1 MAREAGSRRALITTL
16 LVVTVIALGVAGYS
30 IVDSNIKA
38 AEDRESQSL
47 LNQMQSEVYDLMII
61 AQEAASG
68 DENALFIL
76 PDLKNQIIG
85 LESQFNASEE
95 EIEQSSRDLIG
106 NEIDIIASNIDS
118 IEAQTENVLF
128 LYDQLSILESSIPQV
143 QQAYTT
149 VVDTMLRANS
159 PSDQVAEAQA
169 QVWRAERLITSLNR
183 ILSGSTNA
191 VAAAEQFRQDVLVFN
206 QVLIGMK
213 EGNLILGISRVE
225 SEDARLL
232 LEQVE
237 AQFGDLN
244 ESIESVI
251 QASPALGEIA
261 QASGLILD
269 AAASLLQSTAQVS
282 DEISALADNY
292 EKRPFSTA
300 VTTLGATAVVLIML
314 AFLGLQIYW
323 NTRRNLVSTESTNER
338 NQEAIL
344 RLLDEIADLGE
355 GDLTVHAT
363 VTEDFTGAIA
373 DSINYAIEQLRGL
386 VSKVAST
393 AENVAASSN
402 ETRATSLRLS
412 EASEH
417 QATQVA
423 DASSSINEISE
434 NLSTVSENAEE
445 LANTAQRSVTVARN
459 GANVVQNTIEGMNNI
474 REQIQDTSKRIKRL
488 GESSQEI
495 GDIVSLINE
504 IADQTNILAL
514 NASIQ
519 AAMAGEAG
527 RGFAVVADEVQGLAE
542 RAAASTRQIENLVKT
557 IQSDTNEAVASMEQT
572 TAEVVRGAQ
581 LANNA
586 GNALND
592 IQSTSENLATLIL
605 AIAKETQDQSRSA
618 DRIVGS
624 MKVIQ
629 DISSQTLEGTT
640 ESARAVGELSEQ
652 AGELRQSIADFKLPD
667 ELLPQGH
674 EAADGGYSDDPGSAE
689 FVDVQDDEDL
699 SAYADEE
706 PSASEEPSTDEQPL
720 SDEDFSIE
728 DEAADE
734 EHEATVT
741 MMSAEFDEEDSTAEA
756 DSEEALEDFDVELDD
771 DFDSEIE
778 AFVEDDPV
786 EAAEEAATEPEHE
799 TEAESP
805 ELAEEDNFEDLGFDD
820 IDLDDADDQAAP
832 EDTIS
837 IDLSES
843 DMDAVEPDVSIVEPD
858 PVAEEAATEAGDE
871 EDDDSEFSFSDEDF
885 LSFDLDE
892 DEDKDK

>member
-1 MAREAGSRRALITTL
+1 MAREAGSRRAIITVL

-95 EIEQSSRDLIG
+95 EIEQSSRELIG
-106 NEIDIIASNIDS
+106 GEIDIIANNIDA
-118 IEAQTENVLF
+118 IEGQTENVLF
-128 LYDQLSILESSIPQV
+128 LYDQLSVLENSIPQV

-169 QVWRAERLITSLNR
+169 QVWRAERLLTSLNR
-183 ILSGSTNA
+183 ILSGTTNA

-237 AQFGDLN
+237 AQFADLN

-261 QASGLILD
+261 NSSGLILD
-269 AAASLLQSTAQVS
+269 AAASLLQSTATVS

-300 VTTLGATAVVLIML
+300 VTTLGATAVVLFML
-314 AFLGLQIYW
+314 AILGFQIYL
-323 NTRRNLVSTESTNER
+323 NTRKNLVSTESTNER

-459 GANVVQNTIEGMNNI
+459 GATVVQNTIEGMNNI

-605 AIAKETQDQSRSA
+605 AIAKETQDQSQSA

-667 ELLPQGH
+667 ELLPQGAS
-674 EAADGGYSDDPGSAE
+674 AADFAGEDYSEPE
-689 FVDVQDDEDL
+689 FVDVEDDHAEQDEMDDL
-699 SAYADEE
+699 SAYDAEE
-706 PSASEEPSTDEQPL
+706 TL
-720 SDEDFSIE
+720 E
-728 DEAADE
+728 DEHE
-734 EHEATVT
+734 ETMT
-741 MMSAEFDEEDSTAEA
+741 MMSAEFADEESDAEA
-756 DSEEALEDFDVELDD
+756 EDSSLDEHSDNMEIELDDFDAGLEDFETEESQGEAQAEEAPIEQEE
-771 DFDSEIE
+771 DFDS
-778 AFVEDDPV
+778 
-786 EAAEEAATEPEHE
+786 
-799 TEAESP
+799 
-805 ELAEEDNFEDLGFDD
+805 FEDLDMDD
-820 IDLDDADDQAAP
+820 VSIDDTNEGDDQAP
-832 EDTIS
+832 E
-837 IDLSES
+837 L
-843 DMDAVEPDVSIVEPD
+843 EPEP
-858 PVAEEAATEAGDE
+858 VGSADE
-871 EDDDSEFSFSDEDF
+871 DDDDSEFSFSDEDF

-892 DEDKDK
+892 DEEKDK

>member
-1 MAREAGSRRALITTL
+1 MANESGSRRAVITVL
-16 LVVTVIALGVAGYS
+16 LVITAIALGVAGYS

-38 AEDRESQSL
+38 IEDRKSQSL
-47 LNQMQSEVYDLMII
+47 LNQMQSEVYDLMIL
-61 AQEAASG
+61 AQEAAGG
-68 DENALFIL
+68 DKNALLIL
-76 PDLKNQIIG
+76 PDLKNEIVG

-106 NEIDIIASNIDS
+106 NQIDIIASNIDA
-118 IEAQTENVLF
+118 IEARTRDVLF
-128 LYDQLSILESSIPQV
+128 LYDQLSVLENSIPQV

-149 VVDTMLRANS
+149 LVDTMLLADS
-159 PSDQVAEAQA
+159 PSDQIAEAQA
-169 QVWRAERLITSLNR
+169 QVWRAERLISSLNR
-183 ILSGSTNA
+183 ILSGTTNA

-206 QVLIGMK
+206 QVLIGMQ

-225 SEDARLL
+225 SADARLL

-237 AQFGDLN
+237 AQFTDLN

-251 QASPALGEIA
+251 TASPALGEIA

-269 AAASLLQSTAQVS
+269 AAASLLQSSSVVS

-292 EKRPFSTA
+292 EKRPLSTA
-300 VTTLGATAVVLIML
+300 FTTLGAIAVVLFML
-314 AFLGLQIYW
+314 FGLGLQLYF
-323 NTRRNLVSTESTNER
+323 NTRRNLVLTESTNER

-344 RLLDEIADLGE
+344 RLLNEIADLGE
-355 GDLTVHAT
+355 GDLTVQAT

-373 DSINYAIEQLRGL
+373 DSINYAIEQLREL
-386 VSKVAST
+386 VSRVAST
-393 AENVAASSN
+393 AESVATSSN

-417 QATQVA
+417 QAVQVA
-423 DASSSINEISE
+423 DASNSINEISG
-434 NLSTVSENAEE
+434 NLSTVSESAEE
-445 LANTAQRSVTVARN
+445 LATKAQRSVTVAQN
-459 GANVVQNTIEGMNNI
+459 GANVVQNTIEGMDNI
-474 REQIQDTSKRIKRL
+474 RGQIQDTSKRIKRL

-542 RAAASTRQIENLVKT
+542 RAAASTGQIENLVKT

-572 TAEVVRGAQ
+572 TAEVVRGTL

-605 AIAKETQDQSRSA
+605 AIAKETQNQSQSA

-629 DISSQTLEGTT
+629 DISSQTLQGTT

-652 AGELRQSIADFKLPD
+652 AGELRQSVADFKLPD
-667 ELLPQGH
+667 ALFSQGATRV
-674 EAADGGYSDDPGSAE
+674 AA
-689 FVDVQDDEDL
+689 
-699 SAYADEE
+699 
-706 PSASEEPSTDEQPL
+706 
-720 SDEDFSIE
+720 
-728 DEAADE
+728 E
-734 EHEATVT
+734 EHESPAGFA
-741 MMSAEFDEEDSTAEA
+741 SLGPDGSEPEETISTAVSEPKPEA
-756 DSEEALEDFDVELDD
+756 SMVEE
-771 DFDSEIE
+771 
-778 AFVEDDPV
+778 
-786 EAAEEAATEPEHE
+786 
-799 TEAESP
+799 
-805 ELAEEDNFEDLGFDD
+805 
-820 IDLDDADDQAAP
+820 
-832 EDTIS
+832 
-837 IDLSES
+837 
-843 DMDAVEPDVSIVEPD
+843 
-858 PVAEEAATEAGDE
+858 
-871 EDDDSEFSFSDEDF
+871 DDSEFSFSDEDF
-885 LSFDLDE
+885 SSFDLDG
-892 DEDKDK
+892 DKENDR

>member
-1 MAREAGSRRALITTL
+1 MAREAGSRRAIITVL

-61 AQEAASG
+61 AQEASGG

-106 NEIDIIASNIDS
+106 NEIDIIASNIDN
-118 IEAQTENVLF
+118 IEAQTENILF
-128 LYDQLSILESSIPQV
+128 LYDQLSILENSIPQV

-232 LEQVE
+232 LDQVE
-237 AQFGDLN
+237 TQFADLN

-269 AAASLLQSTAQVS
+269 AAASLLQSSAQVS
-282 DEISALADNY
+282 DEISALADDY
-292 EKRPFSTA
+292 KKRPFSTA
-300 VTTLGATAVVLIML
+300 VTTLSATAVVLVML

-412 EASEH
+412 DASEH

-542 RAAASTRQIENLVKT
+542 RAAASTKQIENLVKT

-605 AIAKETQDQSRSA
+605 AIAKETQDQSQSA

-667 ELLPQGH
+667 ELLPQGYA
-674 EAADGGYSDDPGSAE
+674 ESSDVALSDDNSESAE
-689 FVDVQDDEDL
+689 FVDVQEDDEDL
-699 SAYADEE
+699 SAYADDEPADEE
-706 PSASEEPSTDEQPL
+706 PSG
-720 SDEDFSIE
+720 
-728 DEAADE
+728 E
-734 EHEATVT
+734 EHAATVT
-741 MMSAEFDEEDSTAEA
+741 MMSAEFDEDEESAE
-756 DSEEALEDFDVELDD
+756 ETLEDFDVGLDD
-771 DFDSEIE
+771 DFNSEFE
-778 AFVEDDPV
+778 AFEDDPAEETEAIDSSPADNSKDEN
-786 EAAEEAATEPEHE
+786 EAAEQETEDFDDFADLNLDDISVDESEETITMDVSEPEIDIE
-799 TEAESP
+799 EP
-805 ELAEEDNFEDLGFDD
+805 EQE
-820 IDLDDADDQAAP
+820 
-832 EDTIS
+832 
-837 IDLSES
+837 
-843 DMDAVEPDVSIVEPD
+843 V
-858 PVAEEAATEAGDE
+858 EEASTKTDE

-892 DEDKDK
+892 DEDNDK

>member
-1 MAREAGSRRALITTL
+1 MANESGSRRAVITVL
-16 LVVTVIALGVAGYS
+16 LVITAIALGVAGYS

-38 AEDRESQSL
+38 IEDRESQSL
-47 LNQMQSEVYDLMII
+47 LNRMQSEVYDLMII

-68 DENALFIL
+68 DKNALLIL
-76 PDLKNQIIG
+76 PDLKNKIVG

-106 NEIDIIASNIDS
+106 NQIDIIASNIDA
-118 IEAQTENVLF
+118 IEARTRDVLF
-128 LYDQLSILESSIPQV
+128 LYDQLSVLENSIPQV

-149 VVDTMLRANS
+149 LVDTMLLANS
-159 PSDQVAEAQA
+159 PSDQIAEAQA
-169 QVWRAERLITSLNR
+169 QVWRAERLISSLNR
-183 ILSGSTNA
+183 ILSGTTNA

-206 QVLIGMK
+206 QVLIGMQ

-225 SEDARLL
+225 SADARLL

-237 AQFGDLN
+237 AQFTDLN

-251 QASPALGEIA
+251 TASPALGEIA

-269 AAASLLQSTAQVS
+269 AAASLLQSSSVVS

-292 EKRPFSTA
+292 EKRPLSTA
-300 VTTLGATAVVLIML
+300 FTTLGAIAVVLFML
-314 AFLGLQIYW
+314 FGLGLQLYF
-323 NTRRNLVSTESTNER
+323 NTRRNLVLTESTNER

-344 RLLDEIADLGE
+344 RLLNEIADLGE
-355 GDLTVHAT
+355 GDLTVQAT

-373 DSINYAIEQLRGL
+373 DSINYAIEQLREL
-386 VSKVAST
+386 VSRVAST
-393 AENVAASSN
+393 AESVATSSN

-417 QATQVA
+417 QAVQVA
-423 DASSSINEISE
+423 DASNSINEISG
-434 NLSTVSENAEE
+434 NLSTVSESAEE
-445 LANTAQRSVTVARN
+445 LATKAQRSVTVAQN
-459 GANVVQNTIEGMNNI
+459 GANVVQNTIEGMDNI
-474 REQIQDTSKRIKRL
+474 RGQIQDTSKRIKRL

-542 RAAASTRQIENLVKT
+542 RAAASTGQIENLVKT

-572 TAEVVRGAQ
+572 TAEVVRGTL

-605 AIAKETQDQSRSA
+605 AIAKETQNQSQSA

-629 DISSQTLEGTT
+629 DISSQTLQGTT

-652 AGELRQSIADFKLPD
+652 AGELRQSVADFKLPD
-667 ELLPQGH
+667 ALFSQDATRV
-674 EAADGGYSDDPGSAE
+674 AA
-689 FVDVQDDEDL
+689 
-699 SAYADEE
+699 
-706 PSASEEPSTDEQPL
+706 
-720 SDEDFSIE
+720 
-728 DEAADE
+728 E
-734 EHEATVT
+734 EHESPAGFA
-741 MMSAEFDEEDSTAEA
+741 SLGPDGSEPEETISTAVSEPKPEA
-756 DSEEALEDFDVELDD
+756 SMV
-771 DFDSEIE
+771 
-778 AFVEDDPV
+778 
-786 EAAEEAATEPEHE
+786 
-799 TEAESP
+799 
-805 ELAEEDNFEDLGFDD
+805 
-820 IDLDDADDQAAP
+820 
-832 EDTIS
+832 
-837 IDLSES
+837 
-843 DMDAVEPDVSIVEPD
+843 
-858 PVAEEAATEAGDE
+858 

-885 LSFDLDE
+885 SSFDLDG
-892 DEDKDK
+892 DKENDK

>member
-1 MAREAGSRRALITTL
+1 MANEAGSKRGVTIVL
-16 LVVTVIALGVAGYS
+16 LVVTIIALGIAGYS
-30 IVDSNIKA
+30 IVDANIKA
-38 AEDRESQSL
+38 AGDRESQSL

-76 PDLKNQIIG
+76 PDLKNQITG
-85 LESQFNASEE
+85 LEAQFNASEE
-95 EIEQSSRDLIG
+95 EIDQSSRDLIG
-106 NEIDIIASNIDS
+106 GQIDIISGNIDA

-128 LYDQLSILESSIPQV
+128 LYDQLSILEGSIPQV

-149 VVDTMLRANS
+149 VVDTMLIASS

-169 QVWRAERLITSLNR
+169 QVWRAERLLTSLNR
-183 ILSGSTNA
+183 ILGGTTNA
-191 VAAAEQFRQDVLVFN
+191 VTAAEQFRQDVLVFN
-206 QVLIGMK
+206 QVLVGMK

-237 AQFGDLN
+237 TQFSDLGD
-244 ESIESVI
+244 SIESVI
-251 QASPALGEIA
+251 TASPSLGQIS

-269 AAASLLQSTAQVS
+269 AAASLLQSSAAVS

-292 EKRPFSTA
+292 KKRPLSTS
-300 VTTLGATAVVLIML
+300 VTTLGAASVVLFMMIL
-314 AFLGLQIYW
+314 FGFQVYSS
-323 NTRRNLVSTESTNER
+323 TRRNLVETGSTNER

-393 AENVAASSN
+393 AENVATTSN

-423 DASSSINEISE
+423 DASGSINEISE
-434 NLSTVSENAEE
+434 NLSKVSEDAEE

-459 GANVVQNTIEGMNNI
+459 GATVVQNTIEGMNNI

-542 RAAASTRQIENLVKT
+542 RAAASTKQIENLVKT

-605 AIAKETQDQSRSA
+605 AIAKETQDQSQSA
-618 DRIVGS
+618 DRIVGT

-629 DISSQTLEGTT
+629 DISAQTLEGTS
-640 ESARAVGELSEQ
+640 ESARVVGELSDQ

-667 ELLPQGH
+667 DLLPQKS
-674 EAADGGYSDDPGSAE
+674 AQPSNIDNSYSEPE
-689 FVDVQDDEDL
+689 FVDVEEYEAEDSLPEVQDMEDTHIIDEL
-699 SAYADEE
+699 ANTEPHDE
-706 PSASEEPSTDEQPL
+706 
-720 SDEDFSIE
+720 
-728 DEAADE
+728 
-734 EHEATVT
+734 TVA
-741 MMSAEFDEEDSTAEA
+741 MMSADVEEEASSLEIDGDGLDDFDFNDDLDVAVEDEQQPAVDSKEASTSDS
-756 DSEEALEDFDVELDD
+756 DSEEFGLGDFD
-771 DFDSEIE
+771 
-778 AFVEDDPV
+778 
-786 EAAEEAATEPEHE
+786 
-799 TEAESP
+799 
-805 ELAEEDNFEDLGFDD
+805 DLEFDD
-820 IDLDDADDQAAP
+820 ISL
-832 EDTIS
+832 EETS
-837 IDLSES
+837 SEKP
-843 DMDAVEPDVSIVEPD
+843 AVE
-858 PVAEEAATEAGDE
+858 EEE
-871 EDDDSEFSFSDEDF
+871 DDSEFSFSDEDF

-892 DEDKDK
+892 DDNKQSDK